1 MNRELRYV
9 SRIPTTIGKEK
20 SEEVATKPARPV
32 SSVLRGQQPAR
43 EGHERHQHIHVH
55 HKEHKSHTTITPVP
69 TTTSTMRVK
78 DPIDEL
84 LPRQFEEE
92 PTTVTTTRIPYT
104 VAATVPTRGL
114 HNHRVPHHH
123 DHPATTSS
131 TTAQRI
137 VTTNEDRRHHQHHQH
152 HQNHLQHLQ
161 PHHQGHWP
169 NRVVPTTTTTTTTTP
184 STTTHTYGRRPP
196 PRADERNT
204 IDEAD
209 DPFVFESHPVV
220 DDDEPWSRPVATPP
234 RQHIPQWPPLP
245 VPDLP
250 KGLEDDDE
258 EQLQRIDD
266 FDEPEPTEPPTTTT
280 TERSTTTTT
289 IRSPY
294 SRQQTP
300 QMAPPRVEMYIGDIT
315 IVTALMDIG
324 RGDWWEYRRPL
335 DKYHE
340 FMERV
345 LSLRNNMVIFT
356 DAHSYEFV
364 VAYRRKMGLEEVTK
378 VHQMTL
384 EDLPLWR
391 YHEFAS
397 EVIAGEH
404 NDTLKYRNG
413 GWDPQMMNHPE
424 AKSATYDILVNSKTH
439 FLQNVTLDNPFDTGF
454 FVWIDAGYGHGNDDH
469 FPRDHVWRPM
479 FPKGKI
485 SMIKLTPKHDPISG
499 YGIDRLYRQNWS
511 VVSGGFIAGDAHTI
525 GQLHTAFYRKFVELV
540 QRQYID
546 DDQTT
551 MVLVIN
557 SHPHLF
563 NIVHGDWFDSFR
575 AFDPGF

>member
-1 MNRELRYV
+1 MTKFKFNRTTGKWDKSVETTTQL

-20 SEEVATKPARPV
+20 SEEAATKPARPV

-43 EGHERHQHIHVH
+43 EGHDRHQHIHVH
-55 HKEHKSHTTITPVP
+55 HKEH
-69 TTTSTMRVK
+69 MR
-78 DPIDEL
+78 
-84 LPRQFEEE
+84 
-92 PTTVTTTRIPYT
+92 
-104 VAATVPTRGL
+104 
-114 HNHRVPHHH
+114 
-123 DHPATTSS
+123 
-131 TTAQRI
+131 
-137 VTTNEDRRHHQHHQH
+137 
-152 HQNHLQHLQ
+152 
-161 PHHQGHWP
+161 
-169 NRVVPTTTTTTTTTP
+169 
-184 STTTHTYGRRPP
+184 
-196 PRADERNT
+196 
-204 IDEAD
+204 
-209 DPFVFESHPVV
+209 
-220 DDDEPWSRPVATPP
+220 
-234 RQHIPQWPPLP
+234 
-245 VPDLP
+245 
-250 KGLEDDDE
+250 
-258 EQLQRIDD
+258 
-266 FDEPEPTEPPTTTT
+266 
-280 TERSTTTTT
+280 
-289 IRSPY
+289 
-294 SRQQTP
+294 
-300 QMAPPRVEMYIGDIT
+300 DIT

-563 NIVHGDWFDSFR
+563 NIVHGDWFDAFR